1 MAGQREQLDK
11 LDKLD
16 KGAALRITKLHNTL
30 RDGPGECDIRLDD
43 RNVRVRHDLSGRRV
57 DVLPAGG
64 AIPWN
69 DGSEAGSPM
78 RGRSCQ

>member
-1 MAGQREQLDK
+1 MADNK
-11 LDKLD
+11 LDRRVM
-16 KGAALRITKLHNTL
+16 LRNTKLHNTL

>member
-1 MAGQREQLDK
+1 MADNK
-11 LDKLD
+11 LDKWVM
-16 KGAALRITKLHNTL
+16 LRNTKLHNNP

-64 AIPWN
+64 AIPWKRRQ
-69 DGSEAGSPM
+69 
-78 RGRSCQ
+78 RGRLADARA